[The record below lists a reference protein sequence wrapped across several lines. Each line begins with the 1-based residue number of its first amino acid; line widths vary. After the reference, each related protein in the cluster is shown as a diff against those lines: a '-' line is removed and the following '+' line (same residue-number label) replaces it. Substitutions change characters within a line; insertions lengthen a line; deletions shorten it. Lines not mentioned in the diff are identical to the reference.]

1 MNERT
6 TQKNK
11 VNYDSN
17 NNINNSINNSINNIN
32 NLVENNSFKERQ
44 KKLDDVKNIFNKN
57 NLQKKMQILDRHTK
71 TTKYKLG
78 KHGKT
83 VSILIKNNTSRKQ
96 IKEDISKIKKTSII
110 DIKNYLRKHNL
121 IKIGS
126 DTPNDVLRQLYE
138 QAILAG
144 DITNINTDNL
154 LHNYLEK

>member
-1 MNERT
+1 M
-6 TQKNK
+6 
-11 VNYDSN
+11 
-17 NNINNSINNSINNIN
+17 
-32 NLVENNSFKERQ
+32 
-44 KKLDDVKNIFNKN
+44 
-57 NLQKKMQILDRHTK
+57 
-71 TTKYKLG
+71 
-78 KHGKT
+78 KT